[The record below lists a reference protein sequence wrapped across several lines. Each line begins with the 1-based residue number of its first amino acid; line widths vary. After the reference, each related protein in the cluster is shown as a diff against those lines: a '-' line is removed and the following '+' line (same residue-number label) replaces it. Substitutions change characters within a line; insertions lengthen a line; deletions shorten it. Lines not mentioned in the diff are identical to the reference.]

1 MTTYDVPDE
10 ILVGSDGPIRVIT
23 LNRPEN
29 LNATNHV
36 LHAGLAGLW
45 PQIDADEDARVAVL
59 TGAGRAFSA
68 GGDFNYID
76 ELSKDRD
83 LRHLSLTHGKQIV
96 TGMVRCRVP
105 IVAAVN
111 GPAVG
116 LGCSLVALSDIV
128 FMAETA
134 HLADPHVLLGL
145 VAADGG
151 PVVWP
156 LLTSLQLAK
165 EYALTGDRIPAERA
179 AAMGLVNHV
188 VPDDE
193 VLVRAMECAQRLAKL
208 PQGAVEDTKRIF
220 NIQME
225 RAVLSV
231 LDYALERGGPF
242 VHVARAAGQRG
253 PHAQTRARGRIA
265 GLIVPERG
273 GRVPTEPAAV
283 HARPAAGG
291 RARLLR
297 EPGGR
302 D

>member
-10 ILVGSDGPIRVIT
+10 ILVTSDGPIRVIT
-23 LNRPEN
+23 LNRPDN

-45 PQIDADEDARVAVL
+45 PQIDADAEARVAVL

-76 ELSKDRD
+76 ELSKDPD
-83 LRHLSLTHGKQIV
+83 LRHESLTHGRLIV

-105 IVAAVN
+105 VIAAVN

-128 FMAETA
+128 FMAESA

-156 LLTSLQLAK
+156 MLTSLQLAK
-165 EYALTGDRIPAERA
+165 EYALTGDRIPARRGAEI
-179 AAMGLVNHV
+179 GLVNHV
-188 VPDDE
+188 CPDDE
-193 VLVRAMECAQRLAKL
+193 VLNEAMACAHKIARL
-208 PQGAVEDTKRIF
+208 PQGAVEDTKRII

-225 RAVLSV
+225 RAVLAA
-231 LDYALERGGPF
+231 LDFALAAEDRSFTTPEL
-242 VHVARAAGQRG
+242 RANIDRMLDK
-253 PHAQTRARGRIA
+253 PS
-265 GLIVPERG
+265 
-273 GRVPTEPAAV
+273 
-283 HARPAAGG
+283 
-291 RARLLR
+291 
-297 EPGGR
+297 
-302 D
+302 